1 MEENYEKEDLVVLND
16 LLTSNLKLKL
26 SQSRNEIVS
35 VAKDIS
41 VRVEDRQ
48 KSALNE
54 LNLVMNV
61 ISKLNPLEVLKN
73 GYAII
78 EKDSKKILKS
88 TNLKVGDEIVIN
100 TCDSKIAAQVKA
112 IETKKE
118 K

>member
-1 MEENYEKEDLVVLND
+1 LFSFLYAPNYLAIFVKKETIETQKDF
-16 LLTSNLKLKL
+16 TY
-26 SQSRNEIVS
+26 S
-35 VAKDIS
+35 V
-41 VRVEDRQ
+41 
-48 KSALNE
+48 
-54 LNLVMNV
+54 NLVMNV